1 MAGKGARRPVG
12 YRLIRRSQIRDRF
25 ELRRRYFGPLM
36 RKPLILL
43 LALAAGLLG
52 AARAL
57 FNDRWAQDQDEI
69 DLAAIVASR
78 RIRMRARPF
87 IGATILVAAA
97 VVELD
102 LRRVLPAPTGV
113 EISILMFGGS
123 LRVVIPPGWRV
134 SEAVKTRAALVRR
147 SAEDTSD
154 DAPFLRLQGSAW
166 LSRIEVIQRPAPVA
180 VAS

>member
-1 MAGKGARRPVG
+1 MRRTA
-12 YRLIRRSQIRDRF
+12 
-25 ELRRRYFGPLM
+25 
-36 RKPLILL
+36 ILL
-43 LALAAGLLG
+43 LGLVAGVLG

-57 FNDRWAQDQDEI
+57 LNDRWAQDQDEI
-69 DLAAIVASR
+69 DLAAIAASR

-113 EISILMFGGS
+113 EISILMFGAS
-123 LRVVIPPGWRV
+123 LRVVTPPGWRV
-134 SEAVKTRAALVRR
+134 SEAVRTRAALVRR
-147 SAEDTSD
+147 PTEGTSD

>member
-1 MAGKGARRPVG
+1 MRRTA
-12 YRLIRRSQIRDRF
+12 
-25 ELRRRYFGPLM
+25 
-36 RKPLILL
+36 ILL
-43 LALAAGLLG
+43 LGLIAGVLG

-57 FNDRWAQDQDEI
+57 LNDRWAQDQDEI
-69 DLAAIVASR
+69 DLAAIAASR

-123 LRVVIPPGWRV
+123 LRVVTPPGWRV

-147 SAEDTSD
+147 PAGDASD

-166 LSRIEVIQRPAPVA
+166 FSSIEVTQRPVPVA